1 MKPRRLKAEA
11 QLCTAA
17 VEGARPKRLHQL
29 TVRLRKV
36 ALSAACSL
44 CGCSDYLELGSDL
57 AWSADTESADL
68 SQWAAVESDAVLLP
82 SAESSVEV
90 TSEQRHTGRNAVAL
104 VNPANWDNEE
114 AGPELLHDVG
124 PVDDAYYSAWF
135 MLPLD
140 YDLQPSLT
148 FLHLKS
154 RDVTTGELLNG
165 EQLQLRSLAS
175 GGYVL
180 QVFHNNAGFLLEPV
194 AEQAPRVAAGA
205 WFHVEAR
212 YQPTSGGK
220 LRVWLNGTLSYDLE
234 GRPGAA
240 GSDLVFDACNMTETA
255 SPAPLTLF
263 VDDAAVS
270 ASRVGPS
277 GHLSFD

>member
-1 MKPRRLKAEA
+1 M
-11 QLCTAA
+11 
-17 VEGARPKRLHQL
+17 
-29 TVRLRKV
+29 
-36 ALSAACSL
+36 
-44 CGCSDYLELGSDL
+44 
-57 AWSADTESADL
+57 
-68 SQWAAVESDAVLLP
+68 SQWAAVASSAALLP
-82 SAESSVEV
+82 SAETSVEV
-90 TSEQRHTGRNAVAL
+90 TSDERHGGRHAL
-104 VNPANWDNEE
+104 KLINPANWDNEV

-124 PVDDAYYSAWF
+124 AVDDAYYSAWF
-135 MLPLD
+135 LLPVD
-140 YDLQPSLT
+140 YQVQPALT
-148 FLHLKS
+148 FLQLKS

-165 EQLQLRSLAS
+165 EQLQLRSLAG

-194 AEQAPRVAAGA
+194 AAQAPLVSAGT

-220 LRVWLNGTLSYDLE
+220 LRVWLNGALSYDLE
-234 GRPGAA
+234 GRPGAV
-240 GSDLVFDACNMTETA
+240 GSDVVFDACNVTETA

-263 VDDAAVS
+263 VDDAALS